1 MRKLT
6 NDEIF
11 EILADRLRK
20 TDVFEEPEMAEA
32 TVANI
37 IAAYHELKNEDV
49 ETNEKNEQ
57 RSQLKT
63 ELFARVAELN
73 DELETRLSKLGYRK
87 DLFKFEVN
95 EDDYR
100 PWEEVKLIDY
110 IGKTVLVSKN
120 IYNFDDFESWSENFI
135 ARLETF
141 AYLVS
146 EFYDRLDR
154 EGSEV
159 DGLRIKHRDTYHC
172 LEVVPS
178 FKAGHAHVGERI
190 PLEVLRNSYLLI
202 DTSDD
207 SFVSVHGDNLSADFV
222 YHKSNVPVNEIDD
235 VMDEIDRLYN
245 SVKGE

>member
-1 MRKLT
+1 MRNLT

-100 PWEEVKLIDY
+100 PWEKVELIDY
-110 IGKTVLVSKN
+110 NGKTVLSKSV
-120 IYNFDDFESWSENFI
+120 YDLDEFEKWSEDI
-135 ARLETF
+135 MIKIETF

-146 EFYDRLDR
+146 EFYDRLAQ

-172 LEVVPS
+172 LEVAPS
-178 FKAGHAHVGERI
+178 FKAGYAHVGERI

-222 YHKSNVPVNEIDD
+222 YHKSNVPINEIDD

-245 SVKGE
+245 SIKGE

>member
-1 MRKLT
+1 MKDLSLK
-6 NDEIF
+6 
-11 EILADRLRK
+11 EILELAAEKFKECSKSPEEIENLDETIAEIVKINNRIKETKEKNERKSNLRK
-20 TDVFEEPEMAEA
+20 TLLVRA
-32 TVANI
+32 VGLN
-37 IAAYHELKNEDV
+37 
-49 ETNEKNEQ
+49 
-57 RSQLKT
+57 T
-63 ELFARVAELN
+63 ELEI
-73 DELETRLSKLGYRK
+73 RLSNLGYRK

-95 EDDYR
+95 EDDYFA
-100 PWEEVKLIDY
+100 WEKVELIDY
-110 IGKTVLVSKN
+110 NAKTVLLKN
-120 IYNFDDFESWSENFI
+120 VHELDDFEKWSEEI
-135 ARLETF
+135 TIKIETF

-146 EFYDRLDR
+146 EFYNRLDQ

-159 DGLRIKHRDTYHC
+159 DGLRIKHRDTHHC

-222 YHKSNVPVNEIDD
+222 YHKSNVPINEIDD
-235 VMDEIDRLYN
+235 VMNEIDRLYN

>member
-1 MRKLT
+1 MKDLSLK
-6 NDEIF
+6 
-11 EILADRLRK
+11 EILELAAQKFRECSESL
-20 TDVFEEPEMAEA
+20 EEIENLDETIAEI
-32 TVANI
+32 VKINNRI
-37 IAAYHELKNEDV
+37 KEFK
-49 ETNEKNEQ
+49 EKNEQ
-57 RSQLKT
+57 RSNLRKT
-63 ELFARVAELN
+63 LLVRAVGLN
-73 DELETRLSKLGYRK
+73 TEIEIRLSKIGYLK

-95 EDDYR
+95 EEDYNA
-100 PWEEVKLIDY
+100 WEKVELIDY
-110 IGKTVLVSKN
+110 NGKTVLLKN
-120 IYNFDDFESWSENFI
+120 VHELDEFEKWSEEI
-135 ARLETF
+135 MIKIETF

-146 EFYDRLDR
+146 EFYDRLDQ

-222 YHKSNVPVNEIDD
+222 YHKSNVPINEIDD
-235 VMDEIDRLYN
+235 VMNEIDALYN
-245 SVKGE
+245 SMKGE

>member
-1 MRKLT
+1 M
-6 NDEIF
+6 
-11 EILADRLRK
+11 
-20 TDVFEEPEMAEA
+20 
-32 TVANI
+32 
-37 IAAYHELKNEDV
+37 
-49 ETNEKNEQ
+49 
-57 RSQLKT
+57 
-63 ELFARVAELN
+63 
-73 DELETRLSKLGYRK
+73 
-87 DLFKFEVN
+87 N
-95 EDDYR
+95 EDDYYA
-100 PWEEVKLIDY
+100 WEKVELIDY
-110 IGKTVLVSKN
+110 NGKTILLKN
-120 IYNFDDFESWSENFI
+120 VHELDDFEKWSEEI
-135 ARLETF
+135 TIKIETL

-146 EFYDRLDR
+146 EFYDRLDQ

-222 YHKSNVPVNEIDD
+222 YHKSNVPINEIDD

>member
-6 NDEIF
+6 NDEIIKVIA
-11 EILADRLRK
+11 ERLSLIY
-20 TDVFEEPEMAEA
+20 DCEPEMLQT
-32 TVANI
+32 TVANVV
-37 IAAYHELKNEDV
+37 ATYHAMKNEDV
-49 ETNEKNEQ
+49 ETKEKNE
-57 RSQLKT
+57 RKSNLRKTLLVRAVGLNT
-63 ELFARVAELN
+63 ELEI
-73 DELETRLSKLGYRK
+73 RLSNLGYRK
-87 DLFKFEVN
+87 DLFKFEVD
-95 EDDYR
+95 EDDYYA
-100 PWEEVKLIDY
+100 WEKVELIDY
-110 IGKTVLVSKN
+110 NGKTILLKN
-120 IYNFDDFESWSENFI
+120 VHELDDFEKWSEEI
-135 ARLETF
+135 TIKIETL

-146 EFYDRLDR
+146 EFYDRLAQ

-159 DGLRIKHRDTYHC
+159 DGLRINHRDTHHC

-222 YHKSNVPVNEIDD
+222 YHKSNVPINEIDD
-235 VMDEIDRLYN
+235 VMNEIDRLYN

>member
-73 DELETRLSKLGYRK
+73 DELEIRLSKIGYRK

-95 EDDYR
+95 EDDYNA
-100 PWEEVKLIDY
+100 WEKVELIDY
-110 IGKTVLVSKN
+110 NGKTVLSKSV
-120 IYNFDDFESWSENFI
+120 YDLDEFEKWSEEI
-135 ARLETF
+135 MIKIETF

-154 EGSEV
+154 EDSEV

-178 FKAGHAHVGERI
+178 FKAGYAHVGERI

>member
-1 MRKLT
+1 MKDLSLK
-6 NDEIF
+6 
-11 EILADRLRK
+11 EILELAADKFRECSESPEEIENLDETIAEIVKINNRIKESKEENERKSNLRK
-20 TDVFEEPEMAEA
+20 TLLVRA
-32 TVANI
+32 VGLN
-37 IAAYHELKNEDV
+37 
-49 ETNEKNEQ
+49 
-57 RSQLKT
+57 T
-63 ELFARVAELN
+63 ELEI
-73 DELETRLSKLGYRK
+73 RLSKIGYRK

-95 EDDYR
+95 EDDYYA
-100 PWEEVKLIDY
+100 WEKVELIDY
-110 IGKTVLVSKN
+110 NGKTILLKN
-120 IYNFDDFESWSENFI
+120 VHELDDFEKWSEEI
-135 ARLETF
+135 TIKIETF

-146 EFYDRLDR
+146 EFYDRLDQ

-159 DGLRIKHRDTYHC
+159 DGLRIKHRDTHHC

-235 VMDEIDRLYN
+235 VMNEIDRLYN

>member
-1 MRKLT
+1 MKDLSLK
-6 NDEIF
+6 
-11 EILADRLRK
+11 EILELAADKFRECSESP
-20 TDVFEEPEMAEA
+20 EEIENLDETIAEI
-32 TVANI
+32 VKINNRI
-37 IAAYHELKNEDV
+37 KESK
-49 ETNEKNEQ
+49 EKNEQ
-57 RSQLKT
+57 RSNLRKTLLVRTAGLNT
-63 ELFARVAELN
+63 ELEI
-73 DELETRLSKLGYRK
+73 RLSNLGYRK

-95 EDDYR
+95 EDDYYA
-100 PWEEVKLIDY
+100 WEKVELIDY
-110 IGKTVLVSKN
+110 NGKTILLKN
-120 IYNFDDFESWSENFI
+120 VHELDDFEKWSEEI
-135 ARLETF
+135 IIKIETF

-146 EFYDRLDR
+146 EFYDRLDQ

-159 DGLRIKHRDTYHC
+159 DGLRIKHRDTHHC

-178 FKAGHAHVGERI
+178 FKAGHAHVGERL

-222 YHKSNVPVNEIDD
+222 YHKSNVSVNEIDD